1 VRAAR
6 SARLKELNAWFRKST
21 GKTKQQI
28 GRDAEPLNLL
38 QVDRPK
44 VVGQFDEN
52 RIEKI
57 SLATVPVFQTNLSSL
72 YFLGDD
78 GECER
83 GGGRPMLNNR
93 RLHDEVLGFPSVA
106 RPSRKAAV
114 RRRAVRAAK
123 LAPTGALIMAFNSAF
138 FASSKSHSLRRVTL
152 KVRSLYYCCDSVDD
166 YLLAACIGRRFTGK
180 VADCI
185 SLPSGYRPVAVTLGH
200 GVARHRQRPFFA
212 GRDWRPH
219 STPTRLTSLVPDTR
233 TQKWT
238 IKSAA
243 PITA

>member
-38 QVDRPK
+38 RVDRPK
-44 VVGQFDEN
+44 VVGQFDEH

-57 SLATVPVFQTNLSSL
+57 SLATVRVFQTNLSSL

-78 GECER
+78 GECEL

-93 RLHDEVLGFPSVA
+93 RLHGEVLGFPSVA

-114 RRRAVRAAK
+114 RRRALRGE
-123 LAPTGALIMAFNSAF
+123 TGPD
-138 FASSKSHSLRRVTL
+138 RRVDYGVQFGFLCL
-152 KVRSLYYCCDSVDD
+152 KQVA
-166 YLLAACIGRRFTGK
+166 LAA
-180 VADCI
+180 ASD
-185 SLPSGYRPVAVTLGH
+185 P
-200 GVARHRQRPFFA
+200 
-212 GRDWRPH
+212 
-219 STPTRLTSLVPDTR
+219 
-233 TQKWT
+233 
-238 IKSAA
+238 
-243 PITA
+243 